1 MKFKNQLIIC
11 SRENIID
18 ISIPYE
24 AELIQKI
31 DIKTAGN
38 DSYPFEPRMI
48 DFIHYGEIHRYIKD
62 ILNIETKSSPKSK
75 KLKEFD
81 QLIRIVG
88 YKTKEENKIIN
99 LFSKNSIVLGKI
111 DTFKKSR
118 LVQSISSDL
127 EYLESSGRVLG
138 LTYNRLN
145 SFYKTDLKANLDK
158 NTIITLNKLKKQ
170 NENSIILLK
179 LIAEQCFLYFKD
191 NFITSIKGVNHD

>member
-38 DSYPFEPRMI
+38 DSYPFEPRMM
-48 DFIHYGEIHRYIKD
+48 DFIYYGEVHRYIKD
-62 ILNIETKSSPKSK
+62 ILNIETKNSPKSE

-145 SFYKTDLKANLDK
+145 SFYKTDLKANLNK
-158 NTIITLNKLKKQ
+158 NTITTLNKLKKQ

>member
-38 DSYPFEPRMI
+38 DSYPFEPRMM

>member
-38 DSYPFEPRMI
+38 DSYPFEPRMM
-48 DFIHYGEIHRYIKD
+48 DFIYYGEVHRYIKD
-62 ILNIETKSSPKSK
+62 ILNIETKNSPKSE

-99 LFSKNSIVLGKI
+99 LFSKNNIVLGKI

-118 LVQSISSDL
+118 LIQSISSDL

-145 SFYKTDLKANLDK
+145 SFYKTDLKANLNK

>member
-18 ISIPYE
+18 IYIPYE

-38 DSYPFEPRMI
+38 DSYPFEPRMM
-48 DFIHYGEIHRYIKD
+48 DFIHYGEIHRYVKD
-62 ILNIETKSSPKSK
+62 ILNIETKNSPKSE

-145 SFYKTDLKANLDK
+145 SFYKTDLKANLNK